1 MFCCFLLRDDD
12 DVRNNHDAY
21 TILDQLLWHLL
32 QFFFFFLCLLIY
44 FVLTCVQANADTL
57 EVVSTLIAEQLA
69 IDVSEVQAES
79 KFTDLGADSL
89 DTVRVL

>member
-1 MFCCFLLRDDD
+1 MPTPFLINCCG
-12 DVRNNHDAY
+12 
-21 TILDQLLWHLL
+21 TCSS
-32 QFFFFFLCLLIY
+32 FFLCLIIY
-44 FVLTCVQANADTL
+44 NVRCAHLLQANADTL

-69 IDVSEVQAES
+69 IDVSQVQAES

>member
-1 MFCCFLLRDDD
+1 
-12 DVRNNHDAY
+12 VRCA
-21 TILDQLLWHLL
+21 HLL
-32 QFFFFFLCLLIY
+32 
-44 FVLTCVQANADTL
+44 QANADTL

-69 IDVSEVQAES
+69 IDVSQVQAES

>member
-1 MFCCFLLRDDD
+1 MMPTPFLINCCG
-12 DVRNNHDAY
+12 
-21 TILDQLLWHLL
+21 TCSS
-32 QFFFFFLCLLIY
+32 FFFLCLLIY
-44 FVLTCVQANADTL
+44 YVRCAYLLQANADTL

-69 IDVSEVQAES
+69 IDVSQVQAES

>member
-1 MFCCFLLRDDD
+1 M
-12 DVRNNHDAY
+12 NNHDAY

-32 QFFFFFLCLLIY
+32 PFFIYLRLLIY
-44 FVLTCVQANADTL
+44 YVRCAHLLQANADTL

-69 IDVSEVQAES
+69 IDVSQVQAES

>member
-1 MFCCFLLRDDD
+1 MMPTPFLINCCG
-12 DVRNNHDAY
+12 
-21 TILDQLLWHLL
+21 TCSS
-32 QFFFFFLCLLIY
+32 FFLCLLIY
-44 FVLTCVQANADTL
+44 YVRCAHLLQANADTL

-69 IDVSEVQAES
+69 IDVSQVQAES